1 MPLGR
6 ASRLAQVATDMW
18 VDAMGKGSGQLP
30 LAAGPQA
37 GWGGATAADATP
49 GDKRTIDSKK
59 ACNPLEG
66 CRLGLRVD

>member
-6 ASRLAQVATDMW
+6 ASQPAQVATDMW

-37 GWGGATAADATP
+37 GWGGGGQQQQMPHLGINEQLIAKKPAT
-49 GDKRTIDSKK
+49 
-59 ACNPLEG
+59 L
-66 CRLGLRVD
+66 